1 MFPLLWLMKTKLL
14 FMMMMI
20 VDDCGGDGENNGDGR
35 GDELRLKPTKN
46 GLLLQMLKFDSRFWW
61 EFN

>member
-1 MFPLLWLMKTKLL
+1 MKTKLL

-46 GLLLQMLKFDSRFWW
+46 GLLLQMLKFDSRF
-61 EFN
+61 